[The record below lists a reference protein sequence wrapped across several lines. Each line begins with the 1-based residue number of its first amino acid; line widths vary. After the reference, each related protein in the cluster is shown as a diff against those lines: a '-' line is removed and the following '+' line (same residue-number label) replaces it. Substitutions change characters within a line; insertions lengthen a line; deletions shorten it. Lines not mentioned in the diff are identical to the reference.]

1 MNRRTLAIQALVLG
15 LLLLSPLAA
24 FCATAS
30 GETVT
35 KRGTVDEDFYV
46 AGGTVDIDAIV
57 IGDIVAAGGDMYIGK
72 QVKGDVMAA
81 GGKIRI
87 SGEVFDD
94 IRTAGGD
101 IEIDALVGD
110 GLVVA
115 GGKIRISPRTFT
127 GGDAWL
133 AGGDVSMAG
142 TIGKDLSIMAG
153 NIRLSGI
160 VHGDVLLE
168 GGEIQI
174 LEGTVIEG
182 SLLYK
187 SPGEATIHP
196 DATITGE
203 ISHEKVK
210 WKGPF
215 QRALHRGSYG
225 IFFSLSLIV
234 AAIVLYLLFPGF
246 TMSAAGRI
254 PATPWKSL
262 AVGLVV
268 LIVAPVVA
276 ILLMGIV
283 LGVWV
288 GLSLLA
294 LYLVAMIPGLL
305 ISCFFLGD
313 WGARRLKKDVSSTG
327 RRLISVSLVIILL
340 GLIQLVPMIS
350 GLLTFALLLLGL
362 GAGVLQ
368 LRANYGQ

>member
-1 MNRRTLAIQALVLG
+1 MMNRRTRAIQALVLG
-15 LLLLSPLAA
+15 LLLLSPIAA
-24 FCATAS
+24 FCATES

-57 IGDIVAAGGDMYIGK
+57 IGDIVAAGGDIYIGK
-72 QVKGDVMAA
+72 QVQGDVMAA

-87 SGEVFDD
+87 SGDVFDD

-127 GGDAWL
+127 GGDALL

-153 NIRLSGI
+153 NIQLSGT

-174 LEGTVIEG
+174 HEGTVIDG

-187 SPGEATIHP
+187 SPGEAKIHP

-203 ISHEKVK
+203 ISHEKVE
-210 WKGPF
+210 
-215 QRALHRGSYG
+215 RAELHRGGYG

-254 PATPWKSL
+254 AATPWTSL

-283 LGVWV
+283 LGVWI

-313 WGARRLKKDVSSTG
+313 WGARRLKRDVSSTG

-368 LRANYGQ
+368 LRANYVQ

>member
-1 MNRRTLAIQALVLG
+1 
-15 LLLLSPLAA
+15 
-24 FCATAS
+24 
-30 GETVT
+30 
-35 KRGTVDEDFYV
+35 
-46 AGGTVDIDAIV
+46 
-57 IGDIVAAGGDMYIGK
+57 
-72 QVKGDVMAA
+72 
-81 GGKIRI
+81 
-87 SGEVFDD
+87 
-94 IRTAGGD
+94 
-101 IEIDALVGD
+101 
-110 GLVVA
+110 
-115 GGKIRISPRTFT
+115 
-127 GGDAWL
+127 
-133 AGGDVSMAG
+133 MAG

-153 NIRLSGI
+153 NIQLSGT

-174 LEGTVIEG
+174 HEGTVIDG

-187 SPGEATIHP
+187 SPGEAKIHP

-203 ISHEKVK
+203 ISHEKVE
-210 WKGPF
+210 
-215 QRALHRGSYG
+215 RAELYRGGYG

-254 PATPWKSL
+254 AATPWTSL

-283 LGVWV
+283 LGVWI

-313 WGARRLKKDVSSTG
+313 WGARRLKRDVSSTG
-327 RRLISVSLVIILL
+327 RRLISVAVVIILL
-340 GLIQLVPMIS
+340 GLIQLVPVIG
-350 GLLTFALLLLGL
+350 GLLLFILLLSGL

-368 LRANYGQ
+368 LHAGYSR